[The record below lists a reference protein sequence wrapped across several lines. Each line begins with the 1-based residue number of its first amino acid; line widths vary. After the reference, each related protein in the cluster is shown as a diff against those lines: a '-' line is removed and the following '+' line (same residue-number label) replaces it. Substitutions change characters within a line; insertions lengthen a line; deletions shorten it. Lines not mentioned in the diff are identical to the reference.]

1 MTMPSDP
8 NIDPLQAALS
18 ALTPVQPREFHAH
31 QVRRRCRAALA
42 RQRVQHGRPARVGA
56 AELLMASAVVLYV
69 AAAVV
74 QALQLA
80 GGLS

>member
-1 MTMPSDP
+1 
-8 NIDPLQAALS
+8 
-18 ALTPVQPREFHAH
+18 
-31 QVRRRCRAALA
+31 
-42 RQRVQHGRPARVGA
+42 VGA

-80 GGLS
+80 GALS

>member
-1 MTMPSDP
+1 MPSEP
-8 NIDPLQAALS
+8 TIDPLHVALS
-18 ALTPVQPREFHAH
+18 RLAPLQPRKFHVH

-42 RQRVQHGRPARVGA
+42 RQRVRHGRPARVGT

-80 GGLS
+80 GALS